1 MNTRTIISAAI
12 TLAAALSGTAQAASD
27 DAAFDASLQHY
38 RGQAAQGVWHN
49 PLMPQG
55 TGALVQPSGDTV
67 LQTIVAAY
75 DRTALDRGG
84 WSNTWVTADHYAV
97 GEPLL
102 AVKVGEGLTTRTAAA
117 ATPAIHRSFAS
128 R

>member
-1 MNTRTIISAAI
+1 MNARTFVSVALTVCAV
-12 TLAAALSGTAQAASD
+12 LSGTAQAASG

-38 RGQAAQGVWHN
+38 RGQTAQGVWHN

-55 TGALVQPSGDTV
+55 TGALAQPSGDMV

-84 WSNTWVTADHYAV
+84 WSNIWVTADHYAV

-117 ATPAIHRSFAS
+117 TPAIHRSLAS